1 VLFPIHSVNIPCW
14 DETGMAGSFHEKRRE
29 IKRTISE
36 VKDACSYNPNLHSQH
51 DMPINNF
58 LIC

>member
-1 VLFPIHSVNIPCW
+1 
-14 DETGMAGSFHEKRRE
+14 MAGSFHEKRRE
-29 IKRTISE
+29 TKRSE
-36 VKDACSYNPNLHSQH
+36 VKDACSDNPNLHSQH